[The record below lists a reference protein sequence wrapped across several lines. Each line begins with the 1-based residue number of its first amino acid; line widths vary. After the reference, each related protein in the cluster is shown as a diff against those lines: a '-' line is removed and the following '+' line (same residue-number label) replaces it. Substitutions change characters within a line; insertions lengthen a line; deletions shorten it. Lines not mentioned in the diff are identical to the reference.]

1 MKIVQIIPGT
11 GGSFYCENCV
21 RDGSMVKALRNAG
34 HEVTMIPMYLPIMV
48 EEPDLA
54 GDTPIFFGAINVYLK
69 QFAPFLKRMPAWL
82 TRFFDSSFMLKFAA
96 SKAGS
101 TRATGLEEMTLS
113 MLRGEAGNQK
123 EDLDLL
129 ISWLKEHGKP
139 DVVYLANALLLGLA
153 RRIKA
158 ELKIPVVCALQDEDT
173 WLDVM
178 RPEYQEETWR
188 IIQERAAEVDAFIA
202 VSRYYADIMQPRM
215 KIPENK
221 MHIVHIGVNLNGYET
236 SALPF
241 NPPVIGFLSRL
252 CEYYGLDIL
261 VDAFIKLKS
270 DSRLKDLKL
279 YITGGMTKDN
289 QKYVHAFQK
298 KLVKK
303 GFLNDVKIFPEFDRI
318 SRLQF
323 LKSLTVLSVPM
334 RIGEAFGTFQIEAQ
348 AAGVPIIEPRIGA
361 IPELLEITGGGI
373 LYEPNTPEALADALQ
388 SILLQPA
395 KAHELGQKG
404 QAAVFQHFS
413 NDIMAQKLIKVF
425 KTVI

>member
-34 HEVTMIPMYLPIMV
+34 HEVTMIPMYLPLMI

-54 GDTPIFFGAINVYLK
+54 GDTPIFFGAINVYLR
-69 QFAPFLKRMPAWL
+69 QLAPFLKRMPVWL
-82 TRFFDSSFMLKFAA
+82 TRFFDSSIMLKFAA

-113 MLRGEAGNQK
+113 MLRGEEGNQK

-129 ISWLKEHGKP
+129 VSWFKEHGKP

-153 RRIKA
+153 RRIKK

-178 RPEYQEETWR
+178 RPAYQAETWR
-188 IIQERAAEVDAFIA
+188 IIQERATEIDAFIA
-202 VSRYYADIMQPRM
+202 VSQYYANIMQPRI
-215 KIPENK
+215 KIPDSK
-221 MHIVHIGVNLNGYET
+221 MHIVHIGINLNGYE
-236 SALPF
+236 SSSLPF
-241 NPPVIGFLSRL
+241 DPPVIGFLSRL

-270 DSRLKDLKL
+270 NSRLKDSKL
-279 YITGGMTKDN
+279 FITGGMTSDN
-289 QKYVHAFQK
+289 QKYVHGLLKRLAR
-298 KLVKK
+298 K
-303 GFLNDVKIFPEFDRI
+303 GYLIDVKIFPEFDRI

-348 AAGVPIIEPRIGA
+348 AAGVPIVEPRIGA
-361 IPELLEITGGGI
+361 IPELLKITGGGI
-373 LYEPNTPEALADALQ
+373 LYEPNTPDALADALQ

-404 QAAVFQHFS
+404 QAAVYKQFS
-413 NDIMAQKLIKVF
+413 NDIMAQKLSKVF
-425 KTVI
+425 EMVI